1 MIHFPLQNIRK
12 SIDGQWEQIYYTETR
27 TIPGSAD
34 NYIIDLIEVPDD
46 GTVNQK
52 PVIQNFTET
61 NIYPPPSGSYYVN
74 YGTGYIGFNSADEGK
89 DVTIEYHAKGS
100 LVEAD
105 DINYLYNLIKKN
117 KKQVDKFIV
126 DQFIV
131 DNKYVYLTYVP
142 NTDEHIDVYMNGLL
156 LDEGWDSDY
165 ILSDNFLT
173 FAPNLSLTIDD
184 KIIVKYKYMDD

>member
-12 SIDGQWEQIYYTETR
+12 SIDNQWDQLYYSETR
-27 TIPGSAD
+27 TIPGSAS

-46 GTVNQK
+46 GTVNPK
-52 PVIQNFTET
+52 PVINNFTET
-61 NIYPPPSGSYYVN
+61 NIYPPPSGQYYVN
-74 YGTGYIGFNSADEGK
+74 YGTGDIGFNKTDEGK
-89 DVTIEYHAKGS
+89 DVTIEYYAKGS

-105 DINYLYNLIKKN
+105 DINYLYNLIMNN
-117 KKQVDKFIV
+117 KKQVDQFIV

-142 NTDEHIDVYMNGLL
+142 NVNEHIDVYMNGLL
-156 LDEGWDSDY
+156 LDEGWDNDY

-173 FAPNLSLTIDD
+173 FAPNLLLTIDD

>member
-12 SIDGQWEQIYYTETR
+12 SIDGQWNQLYYSETR

-46 GTVNQK
+46 GTVNPK
-52 PVIQNFTET
+52 PVINNFTET
-61 NIYPPPSGSYYVN
+61 NIYPPPSGYYYVN
-74 YGTGYIGFNSADEGK
+74 YGTGYIGFNQDDEGK
-89 DVTIEYHAKGS
+89 DVTIEYYGKGS

-105 DINYLYNLIKKN
+105 DINYLYYLIMNN
-117 KKQVDKFIV
+117 KKQVDRFIV

-142 NTDEHIDVYMNGLL
+142 NVNEHIDVYMNGLL
-156 LDEGWDSDY
+156 LDEGWDNDY

-173 FAPNLSLTIDD
+173 FSPNLSLNIDD
-184 KIIVKYKYMDD
+184 KIVVKYKYIDD